1 MASQEAVVAAMVT
14 PFKYSNRVVLRT
26 ILGRGDGGL
35 GLLGMRVVVGGWV
48 RSAKEVKKEPDVGSS
63 PSLPRD
69 VSCVEILQTRI
80 PFLRSLI
87 NVLGGGHSYPP
98 PREKTDIVIP
108 KLPSTVFLQIS
119 DGSCVASLKVVVEST
134 IASPGQ
140 IMPTGTCILA
150 EGVLK
155 LPPVEG
161 KHAIE
166 LQAEKILHIGTVDRE
181 KYPLSKKR
189 LPIDS
194 LRDFSHFKPRTTTVA
209 SVMRMRDALTHAT
222 HNFFRNNEFLYVQVP
237 IITTTDAEGFSE
249 RFIVT
254 TLLGK
259 SAEKVEPKSVHEIE
273 GVSLEALKAAIKEK
287 SNLVEELKRSDSN
300 KEALVAALWDLR
312 KTNELAQQLESRE
325 KLHPG
330 ASLNKAD
337 EINFSK
343 DFFSRETYLT
353 VSGRLHLQS
362 YACSLG
368 NVYSFGP
375 RFRAES
381 MKHVAEMWMVELEM
395 AFSQLEDAMTCAED
409 FLKFLC
415 KSVLE
420 NCVGEINFFSK
431 RFDKTNVDRLQ
442 SIISSSFERISYTQA
457 VDALKQVTDNKFETK
472 VEWGLSLTEEHETYL
487 VGEIY
492 KRPVIIF
499 NYPKKI
505 KPFYMRVNDDGETV
519 AAFDVVVPKAGTL
532 IRGSQNEERMNMLST
547 RIKELGIRSEEYEWY
562 MDLRRHG
569 TVKNSGFSVAFEHV
583 VLFATGL
590 VNVADVIPFPRSYGK
605 ANN

>member
-35 GLLGMRVVVGGWV
+35 GLLGVRVVVGGWV
-48 RSAKEVKKEPDVGSS
+48 RSAKEVKKEPAVVVQPDVGSS
-63 PSLPRD
+63 PLPQRD

-80 PFLRSLI
+80 PFLRSI
-87 NVLGGGHSYPP
+87 IRVLGGGDSYPP
-98 PREKTDIVIP
+98 HREKTDIVLP
-108 KLPSTVFLQIS
+108 KLPSTVFLQVS

-155 LPPVEG
+155 LPAVEG

-166 LQAEKILHIGTVDRE
+166 LQAEKILHIGTVDQE

-189 LPIDS
+189 LPIGS

-222 HNFFRNNEFLYVQVP
+222 HNFFQNNGFLYVQVP

-249 RFIVT
+249 TFIVT

-259 SAEKVEPKSVHEIE
+259 SAEKVEPKYVHEIE

-300 KEALVAALWDLR
+300 KEALVAALRDLR

-325 KLHPG
+325 ELHPG

-337 EINFSK
+337 EINFSE
-343 DFFSRETYLT
+343 DFFSRQAYLT

-375 RFRAES
+375 RFRAERHES

-420 NCVGEINFFSK
+420 NCMGEINFFSK

-472 VEWGLSLTEEHETYL
+472 VEWGISLTEEHETYVYIL
-487 VGEIY
+487 RHLIF
-492 KRPVIIF
+492 IIGW
-499 NYPKKI
+499 Y
-505 KPFYMRVNDDGETV
+505 E
-519 AAFDVVVPKAGTL
+519 
-532 IRGSQNEERMNMLST
+532 GSAVTSQLLLLLT
-547 RIKELGIRSEEYEWY
+547 ICL
-562 MDLRRHG
+562 
-569 TVKNSGFSVAFEHV
+569 
-583 VLFATGL
+583 
-590 VNVADVIPFPRSYGK
+590 
-605 ANN
+605 

>member
-48 RSAKEVKKEPDVGSS
+48 RSAKEVKKEPAVVVKPDVGSS

-155 LPPVEG
+155 LPAVEG

-166 LQAEKILHIGTVDRE
+166 LQAEKILHIG
-181 KYPLSKKR
+181 
-189 LPIDS
+189 
-194 LRDFSHFKPRTTTVA
+194 TVA

-300 KEALVAALWDLR
+300 KEALVAALRDLR

-337 EINFSK
+337 EIDFSK

-431 RFDKTNVDRLQ
+431 RFDKANVDRLQ

-472 VEWGLSLTEEHETYL
+472 VEWGISLTEEHETYL

-492 KRPVIIF
+492 KRPVIIY
-499 NYPKKI
+499 NHPKKI
-505 KPFYMRVNDDGETV
+505 KPFYMRVNDDGRTV

-590 VNVADVIPFPRSYGK
+590 VDVADVIPFPRSYGK